1 MKIFDWINENPWLI
15 LIAIIL
21 TFCLRCSATP
31 EASTIRL
38 QERSVSVMGDLD
50 KASNDCKTDEC
61 KESLKRAKELIKDS
75 LEIAIDKDSQIQD
88 KQKQIDNQSFYT
100 TIGRGV
106 VWGVISLLIIGLL
119 FIFRNQILTALKLL
133 I

>member
-1 MKIFDWINENPWLI
+1 MRFLDWLNENPYIL

-31 EASTIRL
+31 EASTVRL
-38 QERSVSVMGDLD
+38 QERSVSVMDDLD
-50 KASNDCKTDEC
+50 KASNDCKTDDC

-75 LEIAIDKDSQIQD
+75 LEIAIDKDSQIQS

-106 VWGVISLLIIGLL
+106 VWCIVSLLIIGLL
-119 FIFRNQILTALKLL
+119 FMFRNQILAALKLL

>member
-1 MKIFDWINENPWLI
+1 MRFLDWLNENPYIL

-31 EASTIRL
+31 EASTVRL
-38 QERSVSVMGDLD
+38 QERSVSVMDDLD
-50 KASNDCKTDEC
+50 KASNDCKTDDC

-75 LEIAIDKDSQIQD
+75 LEIAIDKDSQIQS

-106 VWGVISLLIIGLL
+106 VWCIVSLLIIGLL
-119 FIFRNQILTALKLL
+119 FMFRNQILTALKLL